1 MINESDVLPL
11 KRITSFMAA
20 AVIAFLLIVCVFT
33 TGAFADMAMEYNVI
47 IDDNGKQ
54 STVATEETE
63 PIEILAEANIT
74 LGSNDILNIS
84 GFTAGEGGTIKVDRL
99 NTVNIQLDD
108 VITQY
113 DVYADTVSE
122 ALSEIGLGDDY
133 SATNYSA
140 DEYVENGMVII
151 VSKLLDITIEADGNT
166 YELTVFKSTV
176 EELLD
181 ELGISLGSDDYTEPS
196 LDTKIENGMTITVCR
211 VEIKTVTETETISY
225 DTETISDSDL
235 EAGETRTGTS
245 GVDGEKSVTYEVTYV
260 NGEAQSK
267 TEVSSTVT
275 KEPVTEVIYVG
286 TKTSV
291 SSNGVESYNGYT
303 VGQTISGK
311 YTYYCACTTCCGSSS
326 GVTASGKKVYNGMD
340 NPYYVACNWLPL
352 GSVIQIDGVNYT
364 VVDRGGSSL
373 STEGRVDIFT
383 PDGHSAALKGGTGSC
398 EIVIVRLGW

>member
-1 MINESDVLPL
+1 
-11 KRITSFMAA
+11 MAA

-74 LGSNDILNIS
+74 LGSNDILDIS

-122 ALSEIGLGDDY
+122 ALFEIGLGDAY
-133 SATNYSA
+133 SAANYSA
-140 DEYVENGMVII
+140 DEYVENGMVIVI
-151 VSKLLDITIEADGNT
+151 SKLLDITLEADGNT

-176 EELLD
+176 EDLLD

-196 LDTKIENGMTITVCR
+196 LDTMIENGMTITVCR

-235 EAGETRTGTS
+235 EVGETRTETT

-286 TKTSV
+286 TKTASV

-303 VGQTISGK
+303 LGQTISGK
-311 YTYYCACTTCCGSSS
+311 YTYYCACTTCCGKSN